1 MIKTLSTLVVILLAL
16 NSFSQEISFYVGS
29 NWGTPLYYQFVSGGA
44 SKNPK
49 IGFNSNLE
57 YISFN
62 EKKVTWGV
70 GLGFQ
75 NGKVELTPQFTGGEE
90 ERISHIEKS
99 NILYLSYKMVF
110 RQRKT
115 SYLSL
120 DPLLGIQLNEAKLN
134 SFDNQTGI
142 GLAFSYVKRINLNIK
157 TFLKFEP
164 KLTVFNIIP
173 FVATDLPERYTS
185 IGLNIG
191 IGFNKSTIE

>member
-1 MIKTLSTLVVILLAL
+1 MKILGTLVVILLAL
-16 NSFSQEISFYVGS
+16 NSFSQEISFSVGS
-29 NWGTPLYYQFVSGGA
+29 NWGTPFYYQFVSGGA

-62 EKKVTWGV
+62 DKKVTWGV

-75 NGKVELTPQFTGGEE
+75 NGRVELTPEFTGGEQ
-90 ERISHIEKS
+90 ERISHLEKS
-99 NILYLSYKMVF
+99 NILYLCYKMVF
-110 RQRKT
+110 KQRPK

-120 DPLLGIQLNEAKLN
+120 NPLLGIQLNKTKQN
-134 SFDNQTGI
+134 SFDNQSGI
-142 GLAFSYVKRINLNIK
+142 GLAFSYVKRINLNNT

-173 FVATDLPERYTS
+173 FVATDLPERFTS
-185 IGLNIG
+185 IGINIG
-191 IGFNKSTIE
+191 IGFKRSIFQ